1 MWLTLA
7 ILQDVHAVFGAASTN
22 PEGGSFSLIGIQIIV
37 SVWCGMGMGYL
48 KPSNGSRKNQKLS
61 GGEGVHDGIGGPLRA
76 DALKSF

>member
-1 MWLTLA
+1 MNTLC
-7 ILQDVHAVFGAASTN
+7 LVLASTN

-48 KPSNGSRKNQKLS
+48 KPSNG
-61 GGEGVHDGIGGPLRA
+61 GDGVHEGIGRPLRA